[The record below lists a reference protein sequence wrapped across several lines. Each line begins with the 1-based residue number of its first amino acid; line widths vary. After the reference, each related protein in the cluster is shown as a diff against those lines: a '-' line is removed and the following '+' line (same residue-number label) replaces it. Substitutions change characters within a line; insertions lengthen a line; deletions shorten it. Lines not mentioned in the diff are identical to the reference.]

1 MATPKKSADARQCP
15 RLKLPAMYTLV
26 RVRPTGTTR
35 YQWTGY
41 IYDISQTGMRFEVD
55 GPIAPGTK
63 VDICALL
70 PGPHHTTFEAT
81 GHIVRMHDEDDLDLG
96 PVRMG
101 MTFDNFT
108 RDVDGM
114 MLDNYLAESGLRAA

>member
-1 MATPKKSADARQCP
+1 MSRPAKSADARQYP
-15 RLKLPAMYTLV
+15 RLKLQAMYTLV
-26 RVRPTGTTR
+26 RVRPAGTKR

-55 GPIAPGTK
+55 GAIPPGTK

-70 PGPHHTTFEAT
+70 PGAHHTTFEAT
-81 GHIVRMHDEDDLDLG
+81 GHIVRMHDDDDLDIG

-101 MTFDNFT
+101 MTFDSFA
-108 RDVDGM
+108 RELDEMV
-114 MLDNYLAESGLRAA
+114 LDNYLAESGLRAA